1 MKKFLLRSISGIVFS
16 GLIIGSIFLGPY
28 IFANVFLA
36 FLILGMIEFFAFSK
50 IDPSK
55 IDTITYYASGIL
67 LYIVNILVV
76 WKLLP
81 LSYWILGIGI
91 IFIVMIIQVL
101 KNSKNPIANLGA
113 HFFSYI
119 YLVIPLSLLNFLF
132 YTSLEFDNKV
142 IYLLIGIFGITW
154 INDTFAYIVGS
165 FIGRTKLIEKVSP
178 NKTWEG
184 TIGGLLFGLLTAY
197 ILFLIFPE
205 LNLQQWLGF
214 ALITVLFGNLG
225 DLFESLL
232 KRSINIKESGW
243 IIPGHGGVLDR
254 IDSILFAAPFVFMY
268 VYYII

>member
-1 MKKFLLRSISGIVFS
+1 MKKFFIRSISGIVFA

-28 IFANVFLA
+28 VFANVFLA

-50 IDPSK
+50 TDESK
-55 IDTITYYASGIL
+55 LNKITYFGSGIL
-67 LYIVNILVV
+67 LYILTILIS

-81 LSYWILGIGI
+81 LSYWILGVGI

-101 KNSKNPIANLGA
+101 KNSKNPIKNLGI

-119 YLVIPLSLLNFLF
+119 YLVVPQALLNFLF
-132 YTSLEFDNKV
+132 YTSFEFREEV

-154 INDTFAYIVGS
+154 INDTFAYITGS
-165 FIGRTKLIEKVSP
+165 LFGRTKLIEKVSP

-184 TIGGLLFGLLTAY
+184 TIGGLLFGMLTAY
-197 ILFLIFPE
+197 LLFLIFPE
-205 LNLQQWLGF
+205 MNLQEWLGF
-214 ALITVLFGNLG
+214 AFITIVFGNLG

-254 IDSILFAAPFVFMY
+254 IDSILFASPFVFLY
-268 VYYII
+268 VYFII